1 MRNTIRAALL
11 AGLAMAA
18 MPAQATTTIYTNQ
31 AAFNAALAGT
41 TTEDFNDNVLVPGL
55 SITSGAGSIIGG
67 HFHDRPT
74 RAGPTTLY
82 SFAHAINGFGAIFDL
97 SPGGFGQGLKFS
109 LDGVPLG
116 TEIYTNVNTF
126 FGFISSTP
134 FSAVLA
140 EAGGNPGVAETH
152 DLDNLQFGSVA
163 AVGGVPEPASWA
175 LMIAGF
181 GATGAMARRR
191 RTTRVAFAV

>member
-18 MPAQATTTIYTNQ
+18 MPAQAATTIYTNQ

-41 TTEDFNDNVLVPGL
+41 VTEDFNDNVLVPQL
-55 SITSGAGSIIGG
+55 SITSGVGAITTG
-67 HFHDRPT
+67 FFRDRPA
-74 RAGPTTLY
+74 RGGPTTLY
-82 SFAHAINGFGAIFDL
+82 SFSSAIHGFGALFDL
-97 SPGGFGQGLKFS
+97 TPGGFGQGLQFD
-109 LDGVPLG
+109 LDGVGLG
-116 TEIYTNVNTF
+116 TEIYTNAGSF
-126 FGFISSTP
+126 FGFISDTA
-134 FSAVLA
+134 FSSVLVS
-140 EAGGNPGVAETH
+140 AGAGVGVAETH
-152 DLDNLQFGSVA
+152 NLDDLQFGVSPA
-163 AVGGVPEPASWA
+163 AGGVPEPASWA